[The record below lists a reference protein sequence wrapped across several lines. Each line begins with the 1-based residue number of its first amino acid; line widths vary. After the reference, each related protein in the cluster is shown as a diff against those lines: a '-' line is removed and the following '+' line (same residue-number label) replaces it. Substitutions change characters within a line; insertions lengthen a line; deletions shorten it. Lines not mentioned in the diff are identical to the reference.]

1 MAEQTPAS
9 PAPAGAATDGLTA
22 MARTVL
28 NLVNEARKPLSL
40 RALTASPKL
49 MQAAAQH
56 AEDMVRRGY
65 FHFQG
70 QNGGEDLD
78 ARVKRL
84 GFTGRTACALGRGT
98 EDAEETTR
106 HWLADSTTR
115 PTLLDKEY
123 RELGVGAFGG
133 HWVLLVGLP
142 DLVIDDKMRARVRQ
156 LINDERLSVRVP
168 VLQEHPQ
175 LNHQAQVH
183 CLDMSARSYFSN
195 VSPEGKDENHRAVSA
210 GYEGKVKMLLSDK
223 EDVED
228 AIKTWLHSASMRAAI
243 IDSAMYAF
251 GVGMFNGK
259 WALLLGAELEVKQK
273 PETELES
280 DLLTAFNSQRSA
292 AGLPPFRTVPSLQK
306 AAVGHSTDM
315 NDKGFLAYEHPEAR
329 GVLGWI
335 KEVGY
340 KGRTFPAVTKGPTN
354 ADAVLKIFLG
364 SAGHKQQLLNGE
376 LRELGI
382 GIKNGHWTV
391 ILAAPQVQANGSV
404 RDEFL
409 GHLNSQRAA
418 SNAPKAEVSLLLN
431 AVAQHFVEDMVGR
444 DFFAFSNPEG
454 QTPDALVRK
463 EGFAGSLGVAL
474 VRGPSTP
481 EGALT
486 AWLKNP
492 QNRQT
497 LLDPRFVRIGLGVAE
512 GRWLLILGSA

>member
-1 MAEQTPAS
+1 M
-9 PAPAGAATDGLTA
+9 
-22 MARTVL
+22 
-28 NLVNEARKPLSL
+28 
-40 RALTASPKL
+40 
-49 MQAAAQH
+49 
-56 AEDMVRRGY
+56 RGS
-65 FHFQG
+65 
-70 QNGGEDLD
+70 NC
-78 ARVKRL
+78 L
-84 GFTGRTACALGRGT
+84 GFTWPHCLCAGRGT
-98 EDAEETTR
+98 EDGRNHAS
-106 HWLADSTTR
+106 LAADSTTR

-123 RELGVGAFGG
+123 RELG
-133 HWVLLVGLP
+133 
-142 DLVIDDKMRARVRQ
+142 
-156 LINDERLSVRVP
+156 SVPSVVTGCSWSACPTWSSTTRCGRGCVSSSTMSAYRCVVA

-175 LNHQAQVH
+175 LDHQAQVH

-259 WALLLGAELEVKQK
+259 WALLLGAELEIQQK

-292 AGLPPFRTVPSLQK
+292 DGLPPFRTVPSLQK

-315 NDKGFLAYEHPEAR
+315 NDKGFMAYEHPEAR

-340 KGRTFPAVTKGPTN
+340 RGRTFPAVTKGPTN

-376 LRELGI
+376 LRDLGI

-391 ILAAPQVQANGSV
+391 IPAAPQVEANGSV

-418 SNAPKAEVSLLLN
+418 SNAPKAEVCCC
-431 AVAQHFVEDMVGR
+431 
-444 DFFAFSNPEG
+444 
-454 QTPDALVRK
+454 
-463 EGFAGSLGVAL
+463 
-474 VRGPSTP
+474 STP
-481 EGALT
+481 
-486 AWLKNP
+486 W
-492 QNRQT
+492 RST
-497 LLDPRFVRIGLGVAE
+497 LSRT
-512 GRWLLILGSA
+512 W